1 MVAKLWDTAGQER
14 FRTLTYQFYKQA
26 DGIIVAFDLT
36 NMASF
41 SNVETWLK
49 SIDKNCDELLPK
61 VLVGNKVDNVD
72 TNDR

>member
-1 MVAKLWDTAGQER
+1 M
-14 FRTLTYQFYKQA
+14 
-26 DGIIVAFDLT
+26 AFDLT